1 VSTLTVRDVR
11 MAFGGQDVLE
21 GVTFDLPEGAHVGL
35 VGPNGGGKSTLLR
48 IIAGLETQSGG
59 MVHRAQ
65 GDRLVYV
72 AQEPLL
78 VPGRSVFEEALSA
91 RAELLALEQELA
103 HAADALAV
111 AASTEADAA
120 HDRYAELEARFEHA
134 GGYTFESEAKRVL
147 HGLGLT
153 EAFWTRQAGDLSGGE
168 RARLGLARAL
178 LQAPDILL
186 LDEPTN
192 HLDLETLAWLES
204 TLVARRGTLVV
215 VSHDRYFLDRVAAVI
230 WELRNGIVTQFTGN
244 YSAYEVQRQERDARQ
259 AIEYE
264 RQQEEIAKTE
274 EFIRRFRA
282 GQRAREAQGRQT
294 RLDRLERIA
303 PVESR
308 ATLKINKAKVGRSG
322 DIALRLTEL
331 HVAHPGHP
339 DRPII
344 TGPRELDLIRGE
356 RVAVVGPNGAGKTTL
371 LRTIM
376 GEFAPLSGVTRFGAN
391 VTPGYFRQASED
403 LDPDDS
409 VLDLLLQTTGGEIP
423 EARNRAAR
431 FLFRGEEVFKRIGDL
446 SGGERSRV
454 ALARLFYSGANVL
467 ILDEPTNHL
476 DLRSRETLEAALAGW
491 PGSLLFV
498 SHDRRFIDVVATRL
512 WLVRD
517 GTLRSFNG
525 NWSAYVAVTEAPSPP
540 QIEVAGAA
548 AARSRPA
555 PERSGRPPTREERRL
570 EARVRDLERQVTE
583 AEQEVARLHDELDAA
598 STAADVDRVRD
609 LGARYSAATAYLS
622 NILEE
627 WEKVAQSAA
636 G

>member
-1 VSTLTVRDVR
+1 
-11 MAFGGQDVLE
+11 
-21 GVTFDLPEGAHVGL
+21 
-35 VGPNGGGKSTLLR
+35 LLR
-48 IIAGLETQSGG
+48 IIAGLETQTGG
-59 MVHRAQ
+59 TVHRAQ

-91 RAELLALEQELA
+91 RAELLALEQDLA
-103 HAADALAV
+103 HAADALA
-111 AASTEADAA
+111 AAGPADAGAA
-120 HDRYAELEARFEHA
+120 HDRYAELETRFEHA

-153 EAFWTRQAGDLSGGE
+153 ETFWPRQAGDLSGGE

-204 TLVARRGTLVV
+204 TLVTRRGTLVV
-215 VSHDRYFLDRVAAVI
+215 VSHDRYFLDRVATVI
-230 WELRNGIVTQFTGN
+230 WELRNGAITQFSGN

-264 RQQEEIAKTE
+264 RQQAEIAKTE

-331 HVAHPGHP
+331 RVAHPGHP

-356 RVAVVGPNGAGKTTL
+356 RAAIIGPNGAGKTTL

-376 GEFAPLSGVTRFGAN
+376 GEFPPLSGVTRFGAN

-409 VLDLLLQTTGGEIP
+409 VLDILLQTTGGEIP
-423 EARNRAAR
+423 EARDRAAR
-431 FLFRGEEVFKRIGDL
+431 FLFRGEEVFKRIGEL

-454 ALARLFYSGANVL
+454 ALARLFYSGANLL

-476 DLRSRETLEAALAGW
+476 DLPSRETLEAALAGW

-525 NWSAYVAVTEAPSPP
+525 NWSAYVAAAEAPPP
-540 QIEVAGAA
+540 IEVAGAA
-548 AARSRPA
+548 VARSRPA
-555 PERSGRPPTREERRL
+555 PERSGRPPTKEERRL

-583 AEQEVARLHDELDAA
+583 AEQEVARLHDELGAA

-609 LGARYSAATAYLS
+609 LGARYSAAEAYLS
-622 NILEE
+622 NILDE
-627 WEKVAQSAA
+627 WETAAQSAA